1 LFNPVYA
8 LVAALIWS
16 FSAIFYRGFLEKFD
30 FLSFNFLRMAM
41 SSSVLLVPALVFG
54 SGFGPGTGFAVVSGI
69 VTLGVG
75 DSMFLLS
82 IRETGASI
90 AAPVC
95 YVYVLMVQLVGVALG
110 QVVPYGNVVAA
121 VMVVAGVFILSRGG
135 GGKPRAKGIA
145 FAVAAAV
152 AWTAGQELIQ
162 LATSVGGSILMI
174 TFTRNGSAAVALSV
188 ALLMTGRFRRWP
200 SGLTATQ
207 LGIIS
212 FFVLTD
218 LVVGSLLF
226 VYSISTIGVAISV
239 ILTSVSPLLTQV
251 FPHALGKEKPS
262 KQDFAGGTLIVAA
275 LVLAIS
281 SGL

>member
-1 LFNPVYA
+1 MFNPVYA
-8 LVAALIWS
+8 LVAALIWA
-16 FSAIFYRGFLEKFD
+16 FSPIYYKGFLEKFD

-41 SSSVLLVPALVFG
+41 SSSVLLVPALLFG
-54 SGFGPGTGFAVVSGI
+54 SGFGPGTGFAVISGI

-95 YVYVLMVQLVGVALG
+95 YVYVLMIQLVGVALG

-121 VMVVAGVFILSRGG
+121 VMVVAGVFILSRSG

-145 FAVAAAV
+145 FAFAAAV
-152 AWTAGQELIQ
+152 AWTVGQELIQ
-162 LATSVGGSILMI
+162 FATSAGGSILMI
-174 TFTRNGSAAVALSV
+174 TLTRNGSAAVALGV
-188 ALLMTGRFRRWP
+188 ALLVTGRFRRWP
-200 SGLTATQ
+200 SGLPAKQ

-212 FFVLTD
+212 FFVLSD

-226 VYSISTIGVAISV
+226 VYSISTIGVAVSV

-251 FPHALGKEKPS
+251 FSRALGKEKPS
-262 KQDFAGGTLIVAA
+262 KQDFAGGALIVAA
-275 LVLAIS
+275 LVLAIGS
-281 SGL
+281 SL